1 MINPNKFKKTFH
13 TIELGVS
20 SLVKST
26 PISPELE
33 EREKVLAGE
42 GVGSDTDRLRLGG
55 RGGGL
60 TDSHSY

>member
-1 MINPNKFKKTFH
+1 MINQNKFKKVFH

-20 SLVKST
+20 SLIKSI

-42 GVGSDTDRLRLGG
+42 GVGSDAHTQFEARRLYRRPCG
-55 RGGGL
+55 
-60 TDSHSY
+60 TF